1 MGNMPTSNK
10 NLMALLK
17 KAVDEG
23 VIIVIKT
30 QCYRGSVDD
39 VYETGRLLTE
49 MGCILGIDMTVECL
63 IAKLAYL
70 YGKVNQSLS

>member
-1 MGNMPTSNK
+1 
-10 NLMALLK
+10 
-17 KAVDEG
+17 
-23 VIIVIKT
+23 
-30 QCYRGSVDD
+30 VDD

-70 YGKVNQSLS
+70 YGKVKQSLS